1 MKMSRETVIVPEKK
15 EKIEKIKRKYNN
27 MAMSDDVAQKIN
39 RLEVTNNIL
48 KAATGVVGV
57 VAALDWIILD
67 PVPGVDEAVFTG
79 ATALLGLASS
89 IVGNKIDDLANTGNA
104 DLQME
109 EVNKLSNQLSD
120 VAKKTKDAVNAR
132 KK

>member
-1 MKMSRETVIVPEKK
+1 MERESVIVPEKK
-15 EKIEKIKRKYNN
+15 TKIEKIKRKYKNL
-27 MAMSDDVAQKIN
+27 AMEDDVALKIQ

-104 DLQME
+104 DLQMD
-109 EVNKLSNQLSD
+109 EVTKLTQQLGD
-120 VAKKTKDAVNAR
+120 VALKGKEAYNAHKK
-132 KK
+132 

>member
-1 MKMSRETVIVPEKK
+1 MSREAVIVPEKK
-15 EKIEKIKRKYNN
+15 NKIEKIKRKYNN
-27 MAMSDDVAQKIN
+27 LAMSDDVALKVN
-39 RLEVTNNIL
+39 KLEVTNNVL

-89 IVGNKIDDLANTGNA
+89 IVSNKIDDLVNTGNA
-104 DLQME
+104 DLQMD
-109 EVNKLSNQLSD
+109 EVVKLSDQMSD
-120 VAKKTKDAVNAR
+120 VAKKISDTKKAR
-132 KK
+132 KQ

>member
-1 MKMSRETVIVPEKK
+1 MRMSREAVIVPEKK

-27 MAMSDDVAQKIN
+27 MAMTDEVAQKIN

-104 DLQME
+104 DLQMD
-109 EVNKLSNQLSD
+109 EVNKLSNQLND
-120 VAKKTKDAVNAR
+120 VAKKAKDAVNAR

>member
-1 MKMSRETVIVPEKK
+1 
-15 EKIEKIKRKYNN
+15 
-27 MAMSDDVAQKIN
+27 MAMSDEVAQKIN

-57 VAALDWIILD
+57 VAALDWLILD

-120 VAKKTKDAVNAR
+120 VAKKTKDAVNAH
-132 KK
+132 KSMK

>member
-1 MKMSRETVIVPEKK
+1 MSREAVIVPEKK
-15 EKIEKIKRKYNN
+15 SKIEKIKRKYNN
-27 MAMSDDVAQKIN
+27 MAMDDNVAEKIS

-104 DLQME
+104 DLQMD
-109 EVNKLSNQLSD
+109 EVNKLSNQLSE
-120 VAKKTKDAVNAR
+120 VAKKTKEAVNAR

>member
-1 MKMSRETVIVPEKK
+1 MKMSREAVIVPEKK
-15 EKIEKIKRKYNN
+15 SKIEKIKRKYNN
-27 MAMSDDVAQKIN
+27 MAMDDNVAEKIS

-104 DLQME
+104 DLQMD
-109 EVNKLSNQLSD
+109 EVNKLSNQLSE
-120 VAKKTKDAVNAR
+120 VAKKTKEAVNAR

>member
-1 MKMSRETVIVPEKK
+1 MSREAVIVPEKK
-15 EKIEKIKRKYNN
+15 KKIEMIKRKYNN
-27 MAMSDDVAQKIN
+27 LAMSDEVAQKIN

-57 VAALDWIILD
+57 VAALDWIIID
-67 PVPGVDEAVFTG
+67 PIPGVDEAVFTG

-104 DLQME
+104 DLQMD
-109 EVNKLSNQLSD
+109 EVNKLSNQLSE
-120 VAKKTKDAVNAR
+120 VAR
-132 KK
+132 KAKTAVDAHKAMK